1 MTVEY
6 SEKKHFYNVMNGD
19 IFILDDVPMM
29 RVSITC
35 DKYNTECPY
44 NAILI
49 SNGQH
54 FWIDLNTEIE
64 IPRNTK
70 LQIER

>member
-1 MTVEY
+1 
-6 SEKKHFYNVMNGD
+6 
-19 IFILDDVPMM
+19 MM
-29 RVSITC
+29 RVSITY
-35 DKYNTECPY
+35 DKYNTECRY

-54 FWIDLNTEIE
+54 FWIDPNTEIE
-64 IPRNTK
+64 IPHNTK